1 MYSACQKFFAFL
13 ICLFQAL
20 ICLFSGVY
28 GDYEQIGVVN
38 CILIVLQLCGAG
50 ILTILLDDLLQKGYG
65 LGNGVSLF
73 VASNIFANILW
84 SCASFQSVKAPS
96 GDLEYEGI
104 LIFLIHSIIRW
115 RGFYDCLFR
124 TYAPNL
130 INLISTLIIGLIV
143 NFTQNHRVEL
153 QLQSQ
158 RVREGKG
165 VYPIRLLYTSN
176 IPMMMQCAILQAL
189 YFMSQMLQLN
199 LGKRSFIVSMVGTW
213 KEATAFEPMTATG
226 GLAYYLSPANS
237 PLEVVRLIAYIFFT
251 VAICSD
257 FALFWVKLS
266 GKSGKD
272 ICRQL

>member
-1 MYSACQKFFAFL
+1 MHFLAGRKYIDVQWNYRPDRDMYSACQKFFAFL

-143 NFTQNHRVEL
+143 NFTQVSKLKTLTN
-153 QLQSQ
+153 SNC
-158 RVREGKG
+158 G
-165 VYPIRLLYTSN
+165 LYDD
-176 IPMMMQCAILQAL
+176 IFC
-189 YFMSQMLQLN
+189 
-199 LGKRSFIVSMVGTW
+199 RSFAGTLASALAPS
-213 KEATAFEPMTATG
+213 ATQILP
-226 GLAYYLSPANS
+226 
-237 PLEVVRLIAYIFFT
+237 
-251 VAICSD
+251 
-257 FALFWVKLS
+257 
-266 GKSGKD
+266 
-272 ICRQL
+272 